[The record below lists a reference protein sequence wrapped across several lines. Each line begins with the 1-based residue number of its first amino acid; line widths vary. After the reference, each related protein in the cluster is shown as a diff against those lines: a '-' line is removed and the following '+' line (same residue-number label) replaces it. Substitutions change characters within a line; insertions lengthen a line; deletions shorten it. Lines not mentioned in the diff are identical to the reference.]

1 MKKKGLF
8 GCTKYVLYK
17 DYQTIRVPNTY
28 IFDVIV
34 WLKINLRIYIKDI
47 SRKNT
52 LSNGTILLDELHPTL
67 PHSQKV
73 PSSCCPSF
81 D

>member
-1 MKKKGLF
+1 MKKRF
-8 GCTKYVLYK
+8 GWLVA
-17 DYQTIRVPNTY
+17 NTY
-28 IFDVIV
+28 ISDVIV
-34 WLKINLRIYIKDI
+34 LLKINLLTYIKDI

-52 LSNGTILLDELHPTL
+52 LSSGTILLDSLHPPL

>member
-1 MKKKGLF
+1 MKKRF
-8 GCTKYVLYK
+8 VWLYK
-17 DYQTIRVPNTY
+17 KTFRIPNTY
-28 IFDVIV
+28 ILDVIV
-34 WLKINLRIYIKDI
+34 LLKINLPIYIKDI
-47 SRKNT
+47 IRKNT
-52 LSNGTILLDELHPTL
+52 LYNGTILLDSLHPTL